1 MGLGSGSR
9 AIVEAEI
16 GTPQYVIPSGSSD
29 LDSKTGLATIYD
41 TRVGSCPSTNSVRE
55 SGSCCSCYISGT
67 TIVNT
72 SRKLETVEPF
82 VLACQAA
89 QVYYVNGIKDPT
101 WNVVIE
107 TKPRNL
113 YEMPSDKE
121 EPYQEEENLHYNAN
135 VLQEENE
142 DDDIDWSRSGV
153 DNMIIENLVTD
164 KLAPVPFCCYS
175 HISCCG
181 GYCKCFCSALVKS
194 NAADKNWITCATT
207 TQRWEF
213 CSEVWISVFVGI
225 ARNSSSLADP
235 YSSCLASSRCIM
247 V

>member
-16 GTPQYVIPSGSSD
+16 GTPQIQELEVARP
-29 LDSKTGLATIYD
+29 LTLLERAVAVALA
-41 TRVGSCPSTNSVRE
+41 
-55 SGSCCSCYISGT
+55 IS
-67 TIVNT
+67 
-72 SRKLETVEPF
+72 LEP
-82 VLACQAA
+82 L
-89 QVYYVNGIKDPT
+89 
-101 WNVVIE
+101 
-107 TKPRNL
+107 L
-113 YEMPSDKE
+113 
-121 EPYQEEENLHYNAN
+121 
-135 VLQEENE
+135 
-142 DDDIDWSRSGV
+142 
-153 DNMIIENLVTD
+153 NLVTD